1 MKMFRHLVFILTLT
15 IVLTACDHY
24 HEQHF
29 YIHNDLDTAVLMHFD
44 LGDKIDSTTNVS
56 ANTTTEIWDYGGP
69 YGSVGVVDD
78 RNIDALKNLKFQTN
92 DTIVNLNESLWTF
105 EKKTKY
111 HGNSTI
117 KIDSTLLH

>member
-1 MKMFRHLVFILTLT
+1 MCKHLVFFLMLT
-15 IVLTACDHY
+15 IVLTACDYY

-29 YIHNDLDTAVLMHFD
+29 YIQNDLDSAIVMHFD
-44 LGDKIDSTTNVS
+44 LGDRIDSTTNVS
-56 ANTTTEIWDYGGP
+56 AKTTKEIWYYGGFF
-69 YGSVGVVDD
+69 GSVGVVDD
-78 RNIDALKNLKFQTN
+78 RANDALKNLKFHTN

-105 EKKTKY
+105 EKETKY